1 MNSFSLKKQLNDP
14 TAPTI
19 DVACLGF
26 YDAYFMPHYNV
37 VTPHTHLARHMKEA
51 LKSQPRAG
59 IGLTNCAA
67 LEIVGDSYR
76 LLTTDASA
84 YGIQAYGVKA
94 YYRDGAYAEERL
106 AQTTD
111 FAPLSALLKK

>member
-1 MNSFSLKKQLNDP
+1 MQESLK
-14 TAPTI
+14 A
-19 DVACLGF
+19 
-26 YDAYFMPHYNV
+26 
-37 VTPHTHLARHMKEA
+37 
-51 LKSQPRAG
+51 QPRVG

-67 LEIVGDSYR
+67 LEIVDDTWR

-84 YGIQAYGVKA
+84 YGIRAYGVKA